1 MLQWNDTLDDH
12 QCPNAG
18 TSDTQTGI
26 WLDVFAPEIADRL
39 NKYAPGAH
47 LKHRDIANLMSL
59 CPFETVAYER
69 NSPWCGLF
77 TEEEWASYEYY
88 GDLDD
93 YYGNGCA
100 DSDLPLCS
108 LVDLVLVR
116 TDMVSDWDQCK
127 ASVM

>member
-1 MLQWNDTLDDH
+1 M
-12 QCPNAG
+12 
-18 TSDTQTGI
+18 
-26 WLDVFAPEIADRL
+26 DVFAPEIADRL